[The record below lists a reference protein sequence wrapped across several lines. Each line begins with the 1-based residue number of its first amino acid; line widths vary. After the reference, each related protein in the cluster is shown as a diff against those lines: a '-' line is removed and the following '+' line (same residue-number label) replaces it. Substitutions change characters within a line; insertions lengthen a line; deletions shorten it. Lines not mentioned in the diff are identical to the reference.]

1 MVFSALLFCVSSVCA
16 QDINATDN
24 IADLNNNDNNINNNI
39 NNNIDIVKNH
49 IIDEENETLENQ
61 NADNLTAEIVKN
73 HIIDEENE
81 SLENQ
86 NADNLTA
93 EGTFDDF
100 QSEINKASE
109 GSVLNLTRDYT
120 GAHDSKIQFNK
131 DLTID
136 GQGHTIGFGF
146 YSSCGKITLMNLK
159 IINDYKD
166 KNYNGGAILIGD
178 SAQYTIIN
186 CTFNNNWAKHNGGAI
201 FNGGNKLTII
211 NCSFNNNEAD
221 VIDGGAI
228 YSKGNVYIKNSIFNS
243 NHANEDGGAIFCC
256 NDANITNCLF
266 KSNKANG
273 AKAYQC
279 EGGAICCKG
288 DLTIENS
295 TFEDNYAEDYGG
307 AIYANT
313 LTLNPNC
320 IFDSNIAYDN
330 QGGAIW
336 VNKFNKDVIST
347 TFIKNKAGEGAK
359 DDGGAIYINN
369 ENHITFSN
377 CTFKS
382 NWAGDEGGAIYLDSP
397 SSDLTLKNNTIID
410 NHADDEGQVVF
421 NKGTYA
427 TIKNNYWETDS
438 PDFSKDFLVEWKRW
452 TSNIKHKDESPL
464 KYFSIIGT
472 FDDLQAEIN
481 NASENSVL
489 YLTRDYN
496 VGCGSRI
503 QINKNLTING
513 QGHTIDCLNRKYSV
527 FYSNCGNITLINIT
541 INKGCDDKGG
551 AIHIDGSAQYTIENC
566 TFFNNFASD
575 YGGAIYNE
583 GNNILTIKNSKFS
596 SNSAN
601 NIDGGAIFSTKDII
615 IKDSIFDLNVADENG
630 GAISCGANIYVE
642 NSIFY
647 SNNVKSRE
655 WSWYEYI
662 YHWADNPQCCGGA
675 IFAKGNVDIKNSTFT
690 SNFASDYGGAI
701 YANNINIS
709 ENSTFFK
716 NSVEDNDGGAI
727 YADNTA
733 TLSDVFFIENNAK
746 VDGGAV
752 YTKGKTCC
760 NKCLFKNNQAQG
772 AKSAQCYGGAICSKS
787 DVWINNTT
795 FIKNIA
801 ADYGGAIYANSIYI
815 NQKNN
820 NTQSFFINNSA
831 NNDKGGAIFAESNLE
846 ATNTLFSGNCA
857 NVDGGA
863 VYAKYNVVVRYCLL
877 ENNKAQG
884 AKSSKC
890 YGGAIRAEEELTIL
904 NSTFKNN
911 YTENNGGAVY
921 ADSII
926 LEGLNLFENNIAKI
940 DGGAIYTDKFG
951 VDPCNAAFINN
962 TAQNGDGGAIYINKK
977 ANITISQCCFINNQ
991 CGDEGGAIYLDSS
1004 NLYLTLLN
1012 NFFESNSAS
1021 DGYSVY
1027 NCGLY
1032 DNIMSN
1038 FWINATPNSSN
1049 NQLVK
1054 WGAITP
1060 NTHYEDK
1067 SPMKLDLLIDMYEK
1081 DDDIFLNVKVVYVN
1095 SDNTLFTDVF
1105 NMVNVTYEVIACN
1118 KTIKTTNTKSD
1129 KNYRSFD
1136 FIPSYGNDNI
1146 TIKYKDY
1153 TISKT
1158 VNIEYEN

>member
-1 MVFSALLFCVSSVCA
+1 MKKKINLKHILLFMVVFSVLLVGVSSVCA
-16 QDINATDN
+16 QNINATDN
-24 IADLNNNDNNINNNI
+24 IVDLNNNNDM
-39 NNNIDIVKNH
+39 VKNP
-49 IIDEENETLENQ
+49 IIGDENETLENQ
-61 NADNLTAEIVKN
+61 NADNLTA
-73 HIIDEENE
+73 
-81 SLENQ
+81 
-86 NADNLTA
+86 A
-93 EGTFDDF
+93 GTFDDF
-100 QSEINKASE
+100 QSEINKAPT

-120 GAHDSKIQFNK
+120 GVSGPKIQFNK

-136 GQGHTIGFGF
+136 GQGHTLGFGF
-146 YSSCGKITLMNLK
+146 CSICGKITLMNLK
-159 IINDYKD
+159 IINDYID
-166 KNYNGGAILIGD
+166 KNYNCGAIIIDG
-178 SAQYTIIN
+178 SAQYTMIN
-186 CTFNNNWAKHNGGAI
+186 CTFSNNWVDRNGGAI
-201 FNGGNKLTII
+201 CNGENKLTII
-211 NCSFNNNEAD
+211 NCSFINNEAGD
-221 VIDGGAI
+221 NDGGAI
-228 YSKGNVYIKNSIFNS
+228 YSIGNVCIENSIFNS

-266 KSNKANG
+266 ESNKANG
-273 AKAYQC
+273 AKVYQC
-279 EGGAICCKG
+279 EGGAIYCKG

-295 TFEDNYAEDYGG
+295 TFKDNYAGDYGG

-336 VNKFNKDVIST
+336 VNRFNKNVISAV
-347 TFIKNKAGEGAK
+347 FIKNKAGEGAK

-382 NWAGDEGGAIYLDSP
+382 NCAGDEGGAIYLDS
-397 SSDLTLKNNTIID
+397 SSSELSLKNNIFID

-421 NKGTYA
+421 NKGTYS

-438 PDFSKDFLVEWKRW
+438 PDFSKDLLVEWKRW
-452 TSNIKHKDESPL
+452 SSNIKHKDESPL
-464 KYFSIIGT
+464 KYFSSIGT

-481 NASENSVL
+481 SALECSVL
-489 YLTRDYN
+489 YLTIDYN
-496 VGCGSRI
+496 VGSGSRI

-513 QGHTIDCLNRKYSV
+513 QGHTIDCLNTKSGI

-541 INKGCDDKGG
+541 INKGYNDKGG
-551 AIHIDGSAQYTIENC
+551 AIHIGGSAKYTIENC
-566 TFFNNFASD
+566 TFLNNYAED

-596 SNSAN
+596 SNRAN
-601 NIDGGAIFSTKDII
+601 NIGGGAIFSTKDII
-615 IKDSIFDLNVADENG
+615 IKDSVFDLNVADENG

-647 SNNVKSRE
+647 SNTVKSRE

-675 IFAKGNVDIKNSTFT
+675 IFARGNVDIKNSTFT

-716 NSVEDNDGGAI
+716 NSVDDNDGGAI

-733 TLSDVFFIENNAK
+733 TLFDVFFIENNAK

-752 YTKGKTCC
+752 YTKGKILC

-772 AKSAQCYGGAICSKS
+772 AKSAQCCGGAICSKS

-801 ADYGGAIYANSIYI
+801 ADYGGAIYGNSIYI
-815 NQKNN
+815 NQNNN
-820 NTQSFFINNSA
+820 NTHSFFINNSA
-831 NNDKGGAIFAESNLE
+831 DNDKGGAIFAESNLE
-846 ATNTLFSGNCA
+846 VINTLFSGNCA

-863 VYAKYNVVVRYCLL
+863 VYAKYNVVVGYCLL
-877 ENNKAQG
+877 ENNQAQG

-890 YGGAIRAEEELTIL
+890 YGGAIRAEEGLTIL

-911 YTENNGGAVY
+911 YAENHGGAVY

-926 LEGLNLFENNIAKI
+926 LYGLNLFENNIAKV

-951 VDPCNAAFINN
+951 VSPSNAVFVNN

-977 ANITISQCCFINNQ
+977 DHITISQCCFINNH

-1004 NLYLTLLN
+1004 DLYLTLLN

-1027 NCGLY
+1027 NCGHY
-1032 DNIMSN
+1032 DQITSN
-1038 FWINATPNSSN
+1038 FWINATPSSSN
-1049 NQLVK
+1049 DQLVR
-1054 WGAITP
+1054 WGVITS
-1060 NTHYEDK
+1060 NSHYEDK
-1067 SPMKLDLLIDMYEK
+1067 SPMKLDLLFDIYEK
-1081 DDDIFLNVKVVYVN
+1081 NGDILLNVKVVYVN
-1095 SDNTLFTDVF
+1095 SDNTLFIDVF

-1118 KTIKTTNTKSD
+1118 KSIKTINMKSD

-1136 FIPSYGNDNI
+1136 FIPSFGNNTI

-1153 TISKT
+1153 ALSKT
-1158 VNIEYEN
+1158 VNIESED